1 MKVKRIILAVVISAG
16 ILAVLV
22 TGFNSSASKGV
33 TNTQEVTLKIEG
45 MTCRVCPLTIKTALK
60 KLDGVVD
67 ANVSYEDK
75 VAKVRYEGDKVTV
88 NQMLKAIE
96 GAGKY
101 KATPTEK

>member
-1 MKVKRIILAVVISAG
+1 MKKTLLAVVISAG

-22 TGFNSSASKGV
+22 AGFNSSASKGV

-67 ANVSYEDK
+67 ANVSYKDK
-75 VAKVRYEGDKVTV
+75 VAKVKYEGDKVTV
-88 NQMLKAIE
+88 DQMLKAVE

-101 KATPTEK
+101 KATLGR